1 MCCIFC
7 WFHRFSARFL
17 VITVIAYFVV
27 MVTCRDLQSIVSCME
42 IYRHLAYCLFVPFL
56 PVSQIQSAF
65 SILASMTYC
74 VIVDSVSK
82 VLDFMGSHCLLTHCL
97 VSYFFDIDL
106 VSK

>member
-1 MCCIFC
+1 
-7 WFHRFSARFL
+7 
-17 VITVIAYFVV
+17 
-27 MVTCRDLQSIVSCME
+27 ME

-65 SILASMTYC
+65 SVLASMTYC

-82 VLDFMGSHCLLTHCL
+82 VWSMLDFMGSHCLLTHCL